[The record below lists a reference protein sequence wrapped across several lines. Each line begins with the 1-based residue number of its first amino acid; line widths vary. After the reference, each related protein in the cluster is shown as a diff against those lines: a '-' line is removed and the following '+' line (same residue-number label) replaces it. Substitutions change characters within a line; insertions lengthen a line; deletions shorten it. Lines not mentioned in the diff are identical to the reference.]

1 MFDYLLV
8 TPVYIIEIFISN
20 VSLQFEYI
28 FMRMLDSGK
37 DKTVRFKTLL
47 LLKKVKLK
55 ASFNNIKEI
64 VIVWNE

>member
-64 VIVWNE
+64 VIVWN